1 MKLHNSEI
9 TSDFKISYTTTE
21 SSTTLIKY
29 LFCFFHLQEQRKQ
42 LEKEEKGPLKIT
54 FVDDDSVEEMVDLT
68 GLYKYINSQ
77 SLMMVS
83 HFLNY
88 KSIGN
93 P

>member
-1 MKLHNSEI
+1 MKQNIRETAQLWNNIRSYI
-9 TSDFKISYTTTE
+9 TTG
-21 SSTTLIKY
+21 SSTTPIKY

-77 SLMMVS
+77 SLIMVS
-83 HFLNY
+83 YFF
-88 KSIGN
+88 
-93 P
+93 